1 MIDSSIFSDPGGM
14 RTLCNQTCLDTS
26 AAISDIISEVLTRIR
41 KKINQVR
48 SNSILV
54 SERERSRR
62 GRERERCWQNNHG
75 PALHTSLF
83 ADQPNALTMIYWLV
97 FVVHV
102 TPLFRKEIVST
113 SVTASFPALRTTFHL
128 FILRSSSCFL
138 AVQSRTR
145 TDGVFFLVLR

>member
-14 RTLCNQTCLDTS
+14 RTRCNQTCLDTS

-54 SERERSRR
+54 SEREVAAG

-83 ADQPNALTMIYWLV
+83 ADQPNALTMIYELV

-102 TPLFRKEIVST
+102 TQLFRKEIVSR
-113 SVTASFPALRTTFHL
+113 SVTALRTTFQL
-128 FILRSSSCFL
+128 FILRSSSSLYRFTL
-138 AVQSRTR
+138 ELELTVY
-145 TDGVFFLVLR
+145 FF